1 MYFESVVGTD
11 YDRFLYLM
19 YQQLIVDTY
28 AKLPEDYYQQL
39 LAYGEDEIIT
49 KYLEYFLENCLV
61 DPQEALGKFLTAAAC
76 LAAHT
81 NILRYDVCE
90 YIQIFLNNGATLR
103 PLTHLLVDPYESIEE
118 LRVMQEVVVAKMQIV
133 DHFFRE
139 MDSDYIRSL
148 IPDWNSLVPMHI
160 SRIPDKECP
169 KMATLMFMVT
179 LSDFMRSFGSS
190 SRDHLLS
197 PQERA
202 IKKFRVNSFFKNGVD
217 KWLGIPLPR

>member
-1 MYFESVVGTD
+1 
-11 YDRFLYLM
+11 M
-19 YQQLIVDTY
+19 YQQLFVDTY

-61 DPQEALGKFLTAAAC
+61 DPQEALGKFLTAAC
-76 LAAHT
+76 LAAPT

-103 PLTHLLVDPYESIEE
+103 SLTRLLVDPDESVEE
-118 LRVMQEVVVAKMQIV
+118 LRAMQEVVVAKMQIV

-139 MDSDYIRSL
+139 MDNDYIRSL

-160 SRIPDKECP
+160 SNI
-169 KMATLMFMVT
+169 
-179 LSDFMRSFGSS
+179 SDEHHQGDST
-190 SRDHLLS
+190 
-197 PQERA
+197 PER
-202 IKKFRVNSFFKNGVD
+202 
-217 KWLGIPLPR
+217 